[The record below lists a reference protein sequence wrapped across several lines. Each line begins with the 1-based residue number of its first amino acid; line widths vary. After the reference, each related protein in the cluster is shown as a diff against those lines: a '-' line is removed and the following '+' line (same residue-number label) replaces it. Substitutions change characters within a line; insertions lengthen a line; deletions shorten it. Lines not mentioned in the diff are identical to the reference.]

1 MLGRVHGRLDQI
13 DSRANALNKTKAIGG
28 LHESFG
34 AQGVA
39 CLNPADQRL
48 GVNPR
53 LNDAF
58 FRLKRLVGMWFT
70 CRWLA
75 GSLGK
80 IPGIRGKQHRRTDAG
95 MNGWNDGSP
104 RGQVMYPFMDPLTL
118 FRRHEI
124 HFVQD
129 QQVGR

>member
-13 DSRANALNKTKAIGG
+13 DSRANSLNKTKASGG

-39 CLNPADQRL
+39 CSNPADQRL
-48 GVNPR
+48 GVDPR

-70 CRWLA
+70 CRMACRLA
-75 GSLGK
+75 GKDS
-80 IPGIRGKQHRRTDAG
+80 R
-95 MNGWNDGSP
+95 
-104 RGQVMYPFMDPLTL
+104 
-118 FRRHEI
+118 
-124 HFVQD
+124 D
-129 QQVGR
+129 QEETTPSY